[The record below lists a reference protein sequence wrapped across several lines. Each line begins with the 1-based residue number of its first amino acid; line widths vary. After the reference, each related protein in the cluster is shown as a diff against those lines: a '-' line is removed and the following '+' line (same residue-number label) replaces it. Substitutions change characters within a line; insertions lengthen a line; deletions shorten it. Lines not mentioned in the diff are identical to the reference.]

1 MFFVTIFFMLLVQ
14 YEDIGVYVLKKTLIP
29 YAHFRSQVK
38 GNIIPQDEAHYD
50 NFCNFISIIVRY

>member
-1 MFFVTIFFMLLVQ
+1 MLLVQ

-38 GNIIPQDEAHYD
+38 GNIIPQDEAH
-50 NFCNFISIIVRY
+50 